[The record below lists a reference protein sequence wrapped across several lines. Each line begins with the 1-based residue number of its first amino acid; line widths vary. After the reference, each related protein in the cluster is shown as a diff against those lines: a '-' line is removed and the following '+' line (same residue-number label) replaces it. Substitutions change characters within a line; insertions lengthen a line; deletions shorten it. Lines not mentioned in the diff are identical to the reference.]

1 MNFNEYQHEARKT
14 AIYPEL
20 GNNFWYPA
28 LGLSGEAGEVAE
40 IVKKLYRDNGGKLDS
55 DRRDALGKELGDI
68 LWYIANLASEADI
81 TLESIAFNNI
91 VKLRDRQVRGKVQGS
106 GNNR

>member
-14 AIYPEL
+14 AIYPDV

-55 DRRDALGKELGDI
+55 DRRIALGVELGDI

-81 TLESIAFNNI
+81 NLESIAFNNI
-91 VKLRDRQVRGKVQGS
+91 VKLKDRHVRGKVQGS